1 VAANPTMKILHG
13 PPGTGKTWLAA
24 REAVKA
30 IEPELYKQALASGDG
45 DARLSVLHAELV
57 AEGRIL
63 WVSFHPS
70 YSYEDFVEGY
80 RPVVDELGQLSY
92 RVIDGPFKL
101 LCQRAGFKADLQIG
115 EQLKDGSGKPAGLVV
130 GKDAGGWIVEVR
142 AGRKD
147 AVAATLR
154 KYVPRYVVNGVLEK
168 GLPASIFSIPG
179 SGLLPLSNYG
189 IDPNDGDVP
198 DPKAD
203 EDLDNRQGATIR
215 KIMAARSGILSSSD
229 LSNASHIG
237 SVVRRFSELRSTTG
251 TGNATTVVMVIDEI
265 NRAET
270 SRVFGELLTLLEVDK
285 RTGMP
290 EEKFVA
296 LPYSRELFSVPQ
308 EVSMIGTMNTVDR
321 SLTSMDFAMRRRFDF
336 HHVAPMP
343 SLVMSGS
350 FGLELRDLYCR
361 INARTKALLGSGH
374 EIGHSFFMHQR
385 FDAIR
390 VSHGWAD
397 SADGELKAL
406 AHIYRSNLVPT
417 LAEYFSGDWT
427 KVKAIAGQART
438 STRLESLFESPV
450 PDPAFS
456 ERLSEDYEIGDA
468 DQGGYA
474 DWWDPSST
482 SWDARRFREFISA
495 LAAGQ

>member
-1 VAANPTMKILHG
+1 MAANPTMKILSG

-30 IEPELYKQALASGDG
+30 VEPDLYSQAIAATDA
-45 DARLSVLHAELV
+45 DARLSQLHAELV

-63 WVSFHPS
+63 WISFHPS

-92 RVIDGPFKL
+92 RVVDGPFKL
-101 LCQRAGFKADLQIG
+101 MCQRAGFKADLQIG
-115 EQLKDGSGKPAGLVV
+115 EQLKDSSGKPAGLVV
-130 GKDAGGWIVEVR
+130 GKDAGGWVVEVR
-142 AGRKD
+142 VGRKD

-154 KYVPRYVVNGVLEK
+154 KYVPRYVVNGILEK

-189 IDPNDGDVP
+189 IEPDDGDVP
-198 DPKAD
+198 DAKGD
-203 EDLDNRQGATIR
+203 EDAENRQGATIR
-215 KIMAARSGILSSSD
+215 KILAGRSGILSSSD

-237 SVVRRFSELRSTTG
+237 SVVRRLAELRSTG
-251 TGNATTVVMVIDEI
+251 VGNETSVVMVIDEI

-285 RTGMP
+285 RIGMP

-308 EVSMIGTMNTVDR
+308 GVSIIGTMNTVDR
-321 SLTSMDFAMRRRFDF
+321 SLASLDFAMRRRFDF
-336 HHVAPMP
+336 HHVAPEA

-350 FGLELRDLYCR
+350 FGLELQELYRR
-361 INARTKALLGSGH
+361 INSRIKMLLGPGH
-374 EIGHSFFMHQR
+374 EIGHSFLMQQR
-385 FDAIR
+385 FEIVR
-390 VSHGWAD
+390 LSQGWD
-397 SADGELKAL
+397 HSTDGDLRAL
-406 AHIYRSNLVPT
+406 AHIYRSNLIPI
-417 LAEYFSGDWT
+417 LAEYLNSDWT

-438 STRLESLFESPV
+438 TNRHESIFESLV

-456 ERLSEDYEIGDA
+456 ERLSEDYELSDLG
-468 DQGGYA
+468 QGTYA
-474 DWWDPSST
+474 DWWDPSSA
-482 SWDARRFREFISA
+482 SWDALRFRGFISA